1 MYFPVLLQML
11 NIILTES
18 YKIFVKNR
26 DLIYMT
32 RFQIVPTQQ
41 DISDI
46 ASITAMVEAAQAD
59 RHPTAVETPEQSS
72 VQCAGKASE
81 TGASSRP
88 FLAAAPVMLGS
99 TRSVSRP
106 PPTPARSVKNANK
119 LYIPRGGR

>member
-72 VQCAGKASE
+72 VQCAGGFRNRSIIP
-81 TGASSRP
+81 T
-88 FLAAAPVMLGS
+88 FLSCS
-99 TRSVSRP
+99 TCE
-106 PPTPARSVKNANK
+106 ARVHKKCIKTTSYNK
-119 LYIPRGGR
+119 YLIRYLLSQGVRT